1 MAHTTF
7 RKSVPYNTI
16 KLGGDVAQW
25 SIYEI
30 TSADESSYSN
40 KIGISDI
47 SMADMQRANS
57 SAIDPSGGRVSTGLL
72 FPMRY
77 GISVLGDVSSADGVY
92 GYQVNGTSDD
102 YVGTR
107 NYNLSSNPSN
117 IRLGRLAQWDYTA
130 AVDPTDM
137 DKMDFYNGGSSIWL
151 QTATYGCELFTDM
164 QLWATGIKQNGN
176 NSTRRPIIIRSNKT
190 GDKFSTYPQTNF
202 AAGTH
207 ASDMN
212 DINQVCPLRKA
223 YGSTFGTN
231 IVSYTTLGRRTS
243 STSQLRAQAYT
254 INVNANGTIS
264 TATTGTAGNF
274 TTGASSNYATG
285 GSTIVRDNLI
295 IVVGGKGNSGQYV
308 NRLVW
313 GGSSFTS
320 TNATVTSTS
329 GKGAVRSDVV
339 STDNFGASNNRTAV
353 AWTENK
359 STYNRYCKIRMYN
372 MNSGISTLGSIAT
385 VIDASNS
392 LESCRMTLLATD
404 SNYMYVLIATA
415 DSSGDIR
422 LNVMRWNYG
431 GNSWTS
437 LASATYQYNDTSVN
451 QWQTLTTLTAVEKTS
466 ITKSGEAFV
475 PGGTNDFDQR
485 VYWALGV
492 ATNQEGDDV
501 EIQYGYYDIDNNALT
516 FTEGGVLWT
525 GRNAGLMK
533 NHYGTDSR
541 SNLDNLPVRNE
552 AGPTYMPIVGGR
564 YVSSTIKNLSI
575 SMIGLDYKPDWGNA
589 STGDPGSNIISTTG
603 LNYTPN
609 VEMDNPSGEAEW
621 DQTGIWKV
629 IGPHPSPTNTAP
641 TTEGWSMQG
650 SNRNAYGFDFAGV
663 GSNLQFFTA
672 HFTDADNGN
681 WTDFFTTSLI
691 PYQLTNTVY
700 VQLSTDNNNFK
711 ATYSIPAG
719 GKRIANV
726 GGEYIYVDWRGGSNG
741 HAGNEWAFLLAG
753 AGADATKIGITFS
766 QSPF

>member
-30 TSADESSYSN
+30 TSADDSSYSN
-40 KIGISDI
+40 KLGISDI

-72 FPMRY
+72 SPMRY
-77 GISVLGDVSSADGVY
+77 GISVLADVSAGDGVY
-92 GYQVNGTSDD
+92 GYQVDGTNSD
-102 YVGTR
+102 YVTQR
-107 NYNLSSNPSN
+107 NYNLASNPQN
-117 IRLGRLAQWDYTA
+117 VRLGRLAQWDYTA

-137 DKMDFYNGGSSIWL
+137 DKMDFKNGGGTIWV
-151 QTATYGCELFTDM
+151 QTATYGCELFKDM
-164 QLWATGIKQNGN
+164 QLWATGVKQT
-176 NSTRRPIIIRSNKT
+176 NSTRRPIVVRSNNV

-202 AAGTH
+202 TEGTH

-212 DINQVCPLRKA
+212 DINQICPIVTT
-223 YGSTFGTN
+223 YGDTFNTN
-231 IVSYTTLGRRTS
+231 KVSYATFGRRTS

-254 INVNANGTIS
+254 INVGSNGTIS
-264 TATTGTAGNF
+264 TATTGTAGSF
-274 TTGASSNYATG
+274 TTGASSNYASA
-285 GSTIVRDNLI
+285 GSTIIRDNLI
-295 IVVGGKGNSGQYV
+295 VVVGGKGNSGTYV
-308 NRLVW
+308 NRLAW
-313 GGSSFTS
+313 GGTSFTS
-320 TNATVTSTS
+320 TNATVSSTS
-329 GKGAVRSDVV
+329 GKGAVRGDVV
-339 STDNFGASNNRTAV
+339 STDNFGTTNNRTAI

-359 STYNRYCKIRMYN
+359 STYNRYCKIQMYN
-372 MNSGISTLGSIAT
+372 MNSGISTVGST
-385 VIDASNS
+385 TNVIDASNS

-404 SNYMYVLIATA
+404 SNYIFVLIATA

-501 EIQYGYYDIDNNALT
+501 ELQHGYYDIDNNALV

-525 GRNAGLMK
+525 GRNAGVMK

-541 SNLDNLPVRNE
+541 SNLDNIPVRNE

-575 SMIGLDYKPDWGNA
+575 SMLGLDYKPDWGNA
-589 STGDPGSNIISTTG
+589 ATGDPGSDIISTTG
-603 LNYTPN
+603 ELFTTDTNF
-609 VEMDNPSGEAEW
+609 DDPSGEAGW
-621 DQTGIWKV
+621 DVRGIWKV
-629 IGPHPSPTNTAP
+629 IGPHPSPNNVAPSTAQWALQGTN
-641 TTEGWSMQG
+641 
-650 SNRNAYGFDFAGV
+650 RDAYGFEFACV
-663 GSNLQFFTA
+663 GSNLDFFTA
-672 HFTDADNGN
+672 ANQDKDSNEWG
-681 WTDFFTTSLI
+681 DFFDITLI
-691 PYQLTNTVY
+691 PYSKNQTYY
-700 VQLSTDNNNFK
+700 VRLSTNNGNTS
-711 ATYSIPAG
+711 ATFTVSAG
-719 GKRIANV
+719 GKRTAYVND
-726 GGEYIYVDWRGGSNG
+726 EYLYVDWRGGSNSHQG
-741 HAGNEWAFLLAG
+741 GGWAFANQG
-753 AGADATKIGITFS
+753 RDTYIGIEFS
-766 QSPF
+766 RSPF